1 MCYEQNIWSPC
12 LISRWAHLSMGLSNS
27 YYLRICSVFWSPW
40 PGLCWLWMTLALIL
54 ILMLS
59 LIMKMMLEANLSF
72 HALLYWTLSLSSE
85 IILSHLQDSKYM
97 LTPWSFVSLILL
109 VMSLLSITL
118 LPSQAFTVTYSPSM
132 TREAA
137 LPLLHL
143 WYLIITAWCG
153 VKRQPQVEKYWISSK
168 M

>member
-1 MCYEQNIWSPC
+1 
-12 LISRWAHLSMGLSNS
+12 
-27 YYLRICSVFWSPW
+27 
-40 PGLCWLWMTLALIL
+40 
-54 ILMLS
+54 MLS

-72 HALLYWTLSLSSE
+72 HALLFCLFVYFIIFYFLFIYSFFIVYLHIFYFIFFICSEFCHTLKWKGLGFKALSLSSE
-85 IILSHLQDSKYM
+85 IILSHLQDSKNM